1 MSMKIWV
8 LERNKNMNPIE
19 MIKNIKNPQQFLNNF
34 MNNNSNPMLGQLIKM
49 AQNGNSKEI
58 EAFARNVFKEK
69 GRDFDKEFSDFIKQ
83 VKK

>member
-1 MSMKIWV
+1 M

-19 MIKNIKNPQQFLNNF
+19 MIKNIKSPQQFLNNF
-34 MNNNSNPMLGQLIKM
+34 MNNNSNPMLGQLLKM

-58 EAFARNVFKEK
+58 EAFARNIFKEK
-69 GRDFDKEFSDFIKQ
+69 GRDFDAEFSDFIKQ

>member
-1 MSMKIWV
+1 
-8 LERNKNMNPIE
+8 MNPME
-19 MIKNIKNPQQFLNNF
+19 FIKTIRNPQDFLKSFLNN
-34 MNNNSNPMLGQLIKM
+34 NTNPMLGQLIKM
-49 AQNGNSKEI
+49 AQNRNSKEI